1 MSKKRSR
8 NVKLNSAIKEDH
20 VVDDINDEEMDVLLQ
35 LTADEAV
42 ELTVILKDYLET
54 L

>member
-1 MSKKRSR
+1 MVSE
-8 NVKLNSAIKEDH
+8 LN
-20 VVDDINDEEMDVLLQ
+20 DINDEEMDMLLQ
-35 LTADEAV
+35 LTSDQAV